1 MSLRI
6 NDIAPDFTA
15 QTTRGEI
22 SFHEWLGDSWGVLFS
37 HPKDFTPVC
46 TTELG
51 ALAGLQS
58 EFDARNVKIIGLSVD
73 SVEDHKAWLKDI
85 ADVTGHSPDYPIIA
99 DTDLSVAKLYNML
112 PREAGTSHAGRSA
125 VENQAVRSV
134 FIVGTDKR
142 IKLSLTYP
150 MATGRNF
157 AELIRAIDSFQLT
170 ATHKVAT
177 PANWQH
183 GDDVII
189 VPSVSDDE
197 ARKLFPD
204 GWQTIK
210 PYLRKVADPSKP

>member
-1 MSLRI
+1 MNGLATAGVFCFRI
-6 NDIAPDFTA
+6 
-15 QTTRGEI
+15 QRI
-22 SFHEWLGDSWGVLFS
+22 S
-37 HPKDFTPVC
+37 PPVC
-46 TTELG
+46 TTKLG
-51 ALAGLQS
+51 ALAALQS

-73 SVEDHKAWLKDI
+73 PVEDHKVWLKDI

-157 AELIRAIDSFQLT
+157 AELIRAIDSLQLT